1 MPARPAHQATKAGCT
16 LSLAPFSKDLVTAK
30 YALPFL
36 TDDTLTPPVAAERAF
51 DKDPSLYQKSD
62 GWAETP
68 QPVSDS
74 TLVLPDD
81 KQRSRVYAIDC
92 EMVRSR
98 LASIQ
103 PYLTQCSA

>member
-1 MPARPAHQATKAGCT
+1 MPARPAHQVTKAGCT
-16 LSLAPFSKDLVTAK
+16 LSLAFFPKDLVTAK

-51 DKDPSLYQKSD
+51 DKDPSLYQKPD

-81 KQRSRVYAIDC
+81 KQRSRIYVMDWK
-92 EMVRSR
+92 MVRSHFTIIW
-98 LASIQ
+98 LCS
-103 PYLTQCSA
+103 TQCNA